1 MDFKRSEL
9 IAMAAAVIIPLV
21 IFAVIL
27 TPGAV
32 EAITLFLLTANNL
45 PIVFGGAAAGV
56 FCVLVYRLYRRLRP
70 TRSRRS

>member
-21 IFAVIL
+21 IFAVVL

-32 EAITLFLLTANNL
+32 KAITLFLLTANNM

-56 FCVLVYRLYRRLRP
+56 LCILAYRIFRRLRP
-70 TRSRRS
+70 GGPRKP